1 MKRKKDEKKKG
12 LFKNKLAKGIL
23 AGVLGFTLIGT
34 VVGVTENQYHW
45 ISNNVSKND
54 NEDDSPMDSSIKEEN
69 GISII
74 GIQKKAAS
82 DSLYKYGE
90 ETVNYKFG
98 EDVTDRV
105 LYKINYTGQSEV
117 PDSSIL
123 TISHEVGSMKIGC
136 NKPFLKQITIT
147 LYAESDEK
155 INASITLDFVEKLTL
170 TYSYPF
176 ITTVGQ
182 DLKTASV
189 LVETTGGS
197 IEVDKEVRDQFYSYD
212 YLTLATYYQRPILE
226 ENMHL
231 IVRNKLGKKESDSEA
246 YAKYSIKNATSN
258 GVKKVGWRGKKN
270 PETGEYE
277 YSVSF
282 RLKYIDDGPFNPTT
296 MLKNICYAYEVEG
309 QKVEISMLDLM
320 QYSSELKNQ
329 VVSFITEEK
338 LFKMGFTVNGKY
350 REVKSR
356 ILDAN
361 LILNNI
367 TSIEPEKT
375 AISF

>member
-1 MKRKKDEKKKG
+1 MERKKDEKKKG
-12 LFKNKLAKGIL
+12 LFKSKFAKGIL
-23 AGVLGFTLIGT
+23 AGILGFTLIGT

-45 ISNNVSKND
+45 ISNNVSKKD

-90 ETVNYKFG
+90 EIVNYKFG

-123 TISHEVGSMKIGC
+123 TISHEVGSIKIGC

-170 TYSYPF
+170 TYSYPS

-212 YLTLATYYQRPILE
+212 YLTLSTYYQNPILN

-246 YAKYSIKNATSN
+246 YTKYSIKNTNN
-258 GVKKVGWRGKKN
+258 GVKKIGWRGKKK

-277 YSVSF
+277 YSTSF
-282 RLKYIDDGPFNPTT
+282 RFKYIDDGPFNPTT
-296 MLKNICYAYEVEG
+296 MLKNICYVFEVEG
-309 QKVEISMLDLM
+309 QKVGVSMLDLM
-320 QYSSELKNQ
+320 QYSLELKNQ
-329 VVSFITEEK
+329 VVSFITEQK
-338 LFKMGFTVNGKY
+338 LFKMGFSVNGKY

>member
-258 GVKKVGWRGKKN
+258 GVKKVG
-270 PETGEYE
+270 
-277 YSVSF
+277 
-282 RLKYIDDGPFNPTT
+282 
-296 MLKNICYAYEVEG
+296 
-309 QKVEISMLDLM
+309 
-320 QYSSELKNQ
+320 
-329 VVSFITEEK
+329 
-338 LFKMGFTVNGKY
+338 
-350 REVKSR
+350 
-356 ILDAN
+356 
-361 LILNNI
+361 
-367 TSIEPEKT
+367 
-375 AISF
+375 

>member
-1 MKRKKDEKKKG
+1 MKREKDEKKKG
-12 LFKNKLAKGIL
+12 LFKSKLAKGIL

-45 ISNNVSKND
+45 ISNNVSKKD

-90 ETVNYKFG
+90 EIVNYKFG

-123 TISHEVGSMKIGC
+123 IINHEVGSMKIGC

-170 TYSYPF
+170 TYSYPS

-182 DLKTASV
+182 DIKTASV

-212 YLTLATYYQRPILE
+212 YQTLCTYYQNPILN

-231 IVRNKLGKKESDSEA
+231 IVRDKLGKKESDSEA
-246 YAKYSIKNATSN
+246 YTKYSIKNTNN
-258 GVKKVGWRGKKN
+258 GVKKIGWRGKKN

-277 YSVSF
+277 YSTSF
-282 RLKYIDDGPFNPTT
+282 RFKYIDDGPFNPTT
-296 MLKNICYAYEVEG
+296 MLKNICYVFEVEG
-309 QKVEISMLDLM
+309 QKIGVSMLDLM
-320 QYSSELKNQ
+320 QYSLELKNQ
-329 VVSFITEEK
+329 VVSFITEQK
-338 LFKMGFTVNGKY
+338 IFKMGFSVNGKY

>member
-1 MKRKKDEKKKG
+1 MERKKDEKKKG
-12 LFKNKLAKGIL
+12 LFKSKFAKGIL
-23 AGVLGFTLIGT
+23 AGILGFTLIGT

-45 ISNNVSKND
+45 ISNNVSKKD

-90 ETVNYKFG
+90 EIVNYKFG

-123 TISHEVGSMKIGC
+123 TISHEVGSIKIGC

-170 TYSYPF
+170 TYSYPS

-197 IEVDKEVRDQFYSYD
+197 I
-212 YLTLATYYQRPILE
+212 
-226 ENMHL
+226 
-231 IVRNKLGKKESDSEA
+231 
-246 YAKYSIKNATSN
+246 
-258 GVKKVGWRGKKN
+258 
-270 PETGEYE
+270 
-277 YSVSF
+277 
-282 RLKYIDDGPFNPTT
+282 
-296 MLKNICYAYEVEG
+296 
-309 QKVEISMLDLM
+309 
-320 QYSSELKNQ
+320 
-329 VVSFITEEK
+329 
-338 LFKMGFTVNGKY
+338 
-350 REVKSR
+350 
-356 ILDAN
+356 
-361 LILNNI
+361 
-367 TSIEPEKT
+367 
-375 AISF
+375 

>member
-231 IVRNKLGKKESDSEA
+231 IVR
-246 YAKYSIKNATSN
+246 I
-258 GVKKVGWRGKKN
+258 R
-270 PETGEYE
+270 
-277 YSVSF
+277 
-282 RLKYIDDGPFNPTT
+282 
-296 MLKNICYAYEVEG
+296 
-309 QKVEISMLDLM
+309 
-320 QYSSELKNQ
+320 
-329 VVSFITEEK
+329 
-338 LFKMGFTVNGKY
+338 
-350 REVKSR
+350 
-356 ILDAN
+356 
-361 LILNNI
+361 
-367 TSIEPEKT
+367 
-375 AISF
+375 

>member
-1 MKRKKDEKKKG
+1 
-12 LFKNKLAKGIL
+12 
-23 AGVLGFTLIGT
+23 
-34 VVGVTENQYHW
+34 
-45 ISNNVSKND
+45 
-54 NEDDSPMDSSIKEEN
+54 MDSSIKEEN

-90 ETVNYKFG
+90 EIVNYKFG

-105 LYKINYTGQSEV
+105 LYKINYTGQSEI

-123 TISHEVGSMKIGC
+123 TINHEVGSIKIGC

-147 LYAESDEK
+147 LYAESNEK
-155 INASITLDFVEKLTL
+155 INASITLDFVEKLTI
-170 TYSYPF
+170 TYSYPS

-182 DLKTASV
+182 DIKTASV

-212 YLTLATYYQRPILE
+212 YLTLCTYYQDPILN

-246 YAKYSIKNATSN
+246 YTKYSIKNTNN
-258 GVKKVGWRGKKN
+258 GVKKIGWRGKKN

-277 YSVSF
+277 YSTSF
-282 RLKYIDDGPFNPTT
+282 RFKYIDDGPFNPTT
-296 MLKNICYAYEVEG
+296 MLKNICYVFEVEG
-309 QKVEISMLDLM
+309 QKVGVSMLDLM
-320 QYSSELKNQ
+320 QYSLELKNK
-329 VVSFITEEK
+329 VVSFITEQK
-338 LFKMGFTVNGKY
+338 LFKMGFSVNGKY

>member
-1 MKRKKDEKKKG
+1 MERKKDEQKKR
-12 LFKNKLAKGIL
+12 LFKSKLAKGIL

-45 ISNNVSKND
+45 ISNNVSKKD

-123 TISHEVGSMKIGC
+123 TINHEVGSIKIGC

-170 TYSYPF
+170 TYSYPS

-182 DLKTASV
+182 NLKTASV

-212 YLTLATYYQRPILE
+212 YLTLSTYYQNPILN

-246 YAKYSIKNATSN
+246 YTKYSIKNTNN
-258 GVKKVGWRGKKN
+258 GVKKIGWRGKK
-270 PETGEYE
+270 T
-277 YSVSF
+277 
-282 RLKYIDDGPFNPTT
+282 LKLVNT
-296 MLKNICYAYEVEG
+296 NILLL
-309 QKVEISMLDLM
+309 LDL
-320 QYSSELKNQ
+320 N
-329 VVSFITEEK
+329 
-338 LFKMGFTVNGKY
+338 
-350 REVKSR
+350 
-356 ILDAN
+356 ILMMV
-361 LILNNI
+361 LSILL
-367 TSIEPEKT
+367 PC
-375 AISF
+375 